1 MKQNNEKKPK
11 RRLKKKYR
19 IASMIFL
26 CALLVCSFTFA
37 YFSSR
42 DVVTNAF
49 ASSEVSI
56 TLLEPEWVSTG
67 QKKAEKAEP
76 GMWIEKDPYV
86 YNDSEQPVY
95 VRLKI
100 YVKVKA
106 ENGKYVEVD
115 NTLYNAVINAL
126 YCVNESTSTTLLT
139 NNISN
144 NSAFYLD
151 DDGWFYYAQEKGE
164 TITCTALASGSSTA
178 ALFNGIQLPYL
189 KKDFNNGVFNKDF
202 RIDIVAQG
210 IATDETLTFEQIKSS
225 FNLISVE

>member
-49 ASSEVSI
+49 ASSEVNI

-100 YVKVKA
+100 YVKVKDDS
-106 ENGKYVEVD
+106 GKYVEVD

-126 YCVNESTSTTLLT
+126 YCDDESNHQSLLT
-139 NNISN
+139 DVASG

-151 DDGWFYYAQEKGE
+151 DGWFYYAEKDGE

-178 ALFNGIQLPYL
+178 ALFDGIQLPYL

-210 IATDETLTFEQIKSS
+210 IAADETLTFDAIKKS
-225 FNLISVE
+225 FELISA